1 MIAAIDWVVQHAHD
15 PGLNIRVIN
24 LSYGTNS
31 TQPYGS
37 DPLAYAA
44 EQAWKHGIVVV
55 AAAGNTGYQKG
66 AGATGIADPAYDP
79 WILAVGASDSV
90 GTTITNDDLVALFS
104 ASSLCRTCRIPDILA
119 PGTHMQGL
127 RDPNSWIDANHPNGM
142 LDARYFRGSGTSQ
155 AAAIASGAAALVLQK
170 YPTMT
175 PDCVKRYFQQNG
187 LRLSGT
193 EAAQGG
199 GEMQLGVMLNV
210 IPTLTYVQKLTLG
223 VGNGSV
229 ERARGQDHISRGGVA
244 LTGEQDIFGK
254 PINTTQLASGEAAAS
269 TWSDGDWN
277 GSTWSGSTWSGSTWS
292 GSTWSGSTWS
302 GSTWSASTW
311 SASTWS
317 GSSWSG
323 STWSGQSWAGGGWG

>member
-1 MIAAIDWVVQHAHD
+1 
-15 PGLNIRVIN
+15 
-24 LSYGTNS
+24 
-31 TQPYGS
+31 
-37 DPLAYAA
+37 
-44 EQAWKHGIVVV
+44 
-55 AAAGNTGYQKG
+55 
-66 AGATGIADPAYDP
+66 
-79 WILAVGASDSV
+79 
-90 GTTITNDDLVALFS
+90 
-104 ASSLCRTCRIPDILA
+104 
-119 PGTHMQGL
+119 MQGL
-127 RDPNSWIDANHPNGM
+127 RDPNSWIDANHPDGK

-229 ERARGQDHISRGGVA
+229 ERARGQDHISRDGVA

-254 PINTTQLASGEAAAS
+254 PINTTQLASGCRFAPKWPPARRA
-269 TWSDGDWN
+269 GR
-277 GSTWSGSTWSGSTWS
+277 
-292 GSTWSGSTWS
+292 
-302 GSTWSASTW
+302 SASHRRHNR
-311 SASTWS
+311 S
-317 GSSWSG
+317 GHTAGGLWLRSCRCGPGARRSG